1 MNAGIGLVPVLTA
14 GAAALIPFQG
24 TGPQKFIE
32 VHFQVGVAMHVLKN
46 KIVLALLLGVFAFMA
61 GCAGSS
67 KGSGNANE
75 SDETAAVRDAKFKA
89 QEADKLA
96 MLESMYELFKS
107 SVKNRA
113 PSDVLLGF
121 LTDSSEY
128 WLDTLENHAK
138 TYDAAA
144 MDTCQ
149 FYEAYA
155 IVLYRLFEREH
166 LWDVPDYRMLYLLLY
181 NSGFLDVVDRVNMGP
196 FEIKNDR
203 GSVGLASSPKVP
215 IMLFDWDD
223 TKWKLDLVETLPL
236 ITKGVEATAAKK
248 NWTGARLAL
257 YWLDK
262 KYHLQYSRLDES
274 LFEPIG
280 F

>member
-67 KGSGNANE
+67 KDSGNANE

-138 TYDAAA
+138 TYDATA

-155 IVLYRLFEREH
+155 IVLYRLFEREQSFVH
-166 LWDVPDYRMLYLLLY
+166 HARVLGEDG
-181 NSGFLDVVDRVNMGP
+181 NAAFAFEVVGVHHAVHN
-196 FEIKNDR
+196 FFTFVE
-203 GSVGLASSPKVP
+203 SS
-215 IMLFDWDD
+215 
-223 TKWKLDLVETLPL
+223 
-236 ITKGVEATAAKK
+236 A
-248 NWTGARLAL
+248 
-257 YWLDK
+257 
-262 KYHLQYSRLDES
+262 
-274 LFEPIG
+274 LFEKLVHQG
-280 F
+280 CFTVVNVGDDGDVSDF